1 MLYGDANI
9 LHDNGIQVF
18 VDELA
23 TDGVIL
29 GLRAWVGS
37 ADYWSTRWR
46 LNEKIKLT
54 FDEAGIELPFTQMDV
69 HIKQ

>member
-29 GLRAWVGS
+29 GLRGMGWIRGLLV
-37 ADYWSTRWR
+37 Y
-46 LNEKIKLT
+46 
-54 FDEAGIELPFTQMDV
+54 QMASE
-69 HIKQ
+69 